1 MKLLVLQVMK
11 KCLQCLVSLHQT
23 WHQDKLNGIL
33 LNTSLSHWST
43 SPREQSAWREEES
56 AAGGIG
62 AQQPLTDLYLWEQ
75 FELQGLSLTHA
86 SSLLLNLYLN
96 PIEKSTNNAYSAGSI
111 IAISKRSFHMPTYY
125 SQHRHIM
132 QWKAKLQLTGNWA
145 PKVNDSCSIYK
156 ELCIYLH
163 VALHWLGKWKR
174 KRQHNWD
181 E

>member
-43 SPREQSAWREEES
+43 SPREQSGGKKKES
-56 AAGGIG
+56 ACRWRNWSSTATNWFVFVRAVWAARFILDTCIK
-62 AQQPLTDLYLWEQ
+62 PLTQSIPESYRKEYKQCIQSKFNYSYLQ
-75 FELQGLSLTHA
+75 
-86 SSLLLNLYLN
+86 
-96 PIEKSTNNAYSAGSI
+96 EKLPYAY
-111 IAISKRSFHMPTYY
+111 TYY

-145 PKVNDSCSIYK
+145 PKVNDSCSIYG
-156 ELCIYLH
+156 ELCIILTCSI
-163 VALHWLGKWKR
+163 ALVR
-174 KRQHNWD
+174 KVKKKAPA
-181 E
+181 